1 MPGPGA
7 VPILVVGY
15 VVVEVMGGL
24 RPGSLSLLTDAVQMF
39 VNAPRLRAG
48 QATLLRW
55 ITSEEGLMGGAYA
68 FRRWKVEGRLNDHR
82 FR

>member
-48 QATLLRW
+48 QADGSPPYFDGSPPR
-55 ITSEEGLMGGAYA
+55 G
-68 FRRWKVEGRLNDHR
+68 RRLWKVAVCWL
-82 FR
+82 